1 MVTLS
6 KSIKLEQ
13 TEGVNLL
20 KSADFNENPLMCGR
34 DSSDFGTGEVWKRKC
49 ARYDSA
55 ALPNYD
61 V

>member
-1 MVTLS
+1 MVTLR

-49 ARYDSA
+49 A
-55 ALPNYD
+55 
-61 V
+61 